1 MMMMIMKMMDDDN
14 DNILAFPKRGYPQ
27 IIQN

>member
-14 DNILAFPKRGYPQ
+14 DNILATPKSSQ
-27 IIQN
+27 IRQL